1 MIGLGVAMLLDTS
14 TLMMGQY
21 FKRRRELLEI
31 FVVAG
36 RGIGVC
42 LLYTFVRIAIRYF
55 IFKMFLKCSL
65 KGWVRGKITRS
76 LHIEPSGQRGG

>member
-1 MIGLGVAMLLDTS
+1 MIMTDVDRGAGIGVAMTRDS
-14 TLMMGQY
+14 ATLMLGQY

-42 LLYTFVRIAIRYF
+42 LLYTFVRIAIR
-55 IFKMFLKCSL
+55 FLSSKCS
-65 KGWVRGKITRS
+65 
-76 LHIEPSGQRGG
+76 